1 VRTLE
6 TKVALVS
13 GGAEGI
19 GCAVVERY
27 ISEGAR
33 VGVFD
38 INEDGL
44 KALKEKYPDSIV
56 TILGD
61 VANPGDNERAVHET
75 VSAFGKLDIFV
86 GNAALFDYFTPLR
99 KIELANI
106 ESAFDRLFRVNVMG
120 YLNGV
125 RAAYDELRKTKGSII
140 LTVSNSGFYPGGGGI
155 LYVTSKHAVV
165 GMIKQLA
172 YEMAP
177 EVRVNGVSP
186 GATDTGMKSVEG
198 ISDNARPVNL
208 IDGFHSRAAASVP
221 LKKVAA
227 PSDHTPLYVL
237 LASNSES
244 PLMTGTV
251 IHSDGGWGA
260 RGPG

>member
-1 VRTLE
+1 VRSLE

-27 ISEGAR
+27 ISEGAL

-38 INEDGL
+38 INEEKL
-44 KALKEKYPDSIV
+44 KVLKEKYPESIITV
-56 TILGD
+56 VGD
-61 VANPGDNERAVHET
+61 VSNIEDNERAVYET
-75 VSAFGKLDIFV
+75 VKAFGKLDIFV

-99 KIELANI
+99 KIEMTNI
-106 ESAFDRLFRVNVMG
+106 EGAFDRLFRVNVMG

-125 RAAYDELRKTKGSII
+125 RASYDELKKNNGSVI

-186 GATDTGMKSVEG
+186 GATDTGMKSVDG
-198 ISDNARPVNL
+198 ISDRARPVNL
-208 IDGFHSRAAASVP
+208 IEGFHSRAAASVP

-227 PSDHTPLYVL
+227 PSDHAPLYVL
-237 LASNSES
+237 LASNSQS

-260 RGPG
+260 KGPG